1 MIRFHKSP
9 YRYRLREAGP
19 AAVAFSSLRAA
30 YTHGYSFDLLRHVK
44 EYSARR
50 MPKKPTFRSGI
61 CNIFSRLRD
70 IGQYAEGFL

>member
-1 MIRFHKSP
+1 
-9 YRYRLREAGP
+9 
-19 AAVAFSSLRAA
+19 
-30 YTHGYSFDLLRHVK
+30 
-44 EYSARR
+44 